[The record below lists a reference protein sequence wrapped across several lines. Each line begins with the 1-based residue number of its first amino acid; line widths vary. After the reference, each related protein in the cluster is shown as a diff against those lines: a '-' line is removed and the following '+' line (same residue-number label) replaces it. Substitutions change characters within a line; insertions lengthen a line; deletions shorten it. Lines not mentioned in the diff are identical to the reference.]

1 VILPPAIARVLN
13 PLFSIY
19 PLDVMLTQL
28 VVCEGAVTEQ
38 ITLLEL
44 AEHREPIASRPDLR
58 AGLWLYIDEL
68 NRSHTLSQGIDDA
81 TGSFWHGIMHRREGD
96 FSNSHYWFN
105 RVGKHPAMAGIPNYD
120 PHAFVDAVRQR
131 HAGAPPDLIDF
142 QRQEWA
148 ALFSWCANQ
157 HRG

>member
-1 VILPPAIARVLN
+1 MDLPPSIAKVLN

-28 VVCEGAVTEQ
+28 LVTKGAATEQ

-44 AEHREPIASRPDLR
+44 AERKEPIASRADLR

-68 NRSHTLSQGIDDA
+68 DRSHTLSQGIDDA
-81 TGSFWHGIMHRREGD
+81 TGSFWHGIVHRREGD
-96 FSNSHYWFN
+96 FGNSHYWFN
-105 RVGKHPAMAGIPNYD
+105 RVGKHPAMAKIPRYD
-120 PHAFVDAVRQR
+120 PHAFIDAVQ
-131 HAGAPPDLIDF
+131 ANSDGASKDLIDL
-142 QRQEWA
+142 QRKEWA

-157 HRG
+157 HPG